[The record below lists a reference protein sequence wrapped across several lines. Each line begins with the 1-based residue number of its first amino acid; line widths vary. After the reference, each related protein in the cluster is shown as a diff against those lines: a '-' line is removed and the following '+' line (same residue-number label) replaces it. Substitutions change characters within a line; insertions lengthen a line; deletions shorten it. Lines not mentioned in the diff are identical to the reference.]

1 VPIFGT
7 DYPTSDG
14 TCVRDFIHIYDLAT
28 AHLAALQALD
38 SSHRQIYNLGNG
50 AGFSVREVIAA
61 ASRVVGREIAF
72 TESPR
77 RPGDPPVLVADS
89 GKIRRE
95 LAWMPKYTSLEEIVQ
110 TAWTWHV
117 ANPNGYAE

>member
-1 VPIFGT
+1 
-7 DYPTSDG
+7 
-14 TCVRDFIHIYDLAT
+14 VRDYIHIYDLAT
-28 AHLAALQALD
+28 AHLAVLQSLD
-38 SSHRQIYNLGNG
+38 ASHRQIYNLGNG

-61 ASRVVGREIAF
+61 ASRVTGRKIAF

-95 LAWMPKYTSLEEIVQ
+95 LGWTPKYTSLEEIVQ
-110 TAWTWHV
+110 TAWSWHV
-117 ANPNGYAE
+117 ANPNGYAG

>member
-1 VPIFGT
+1 M
-7 DYPTSDG
+7 
-14 TCVRDFIHIYDLAT
+14 RDFIHIYDLAA
-28 AHLAALQALD
+28 AHLAVLQSLD
-38 SSHRQIYNLGNG
+38 ASHRQIYNLGNG
-50 AGFSVREVIAA
+50 TGFSVREVIAA
-61 ASRVVGREIAF
+61 ASRVTGGKIAF

-95 LAWMPKYTSLEEIVQ
+95 LGWTPKYTSVEEIVQ

-117 ANPNGYAE
+117 ANPNGYAD